1 MKSTKLM
8 ALVLT
13 GGFIAFWLFPA
24 SVMAASPIVSWEDI
38 IGIIQAGNL
47 VGMGTGQVRGAGQPW
62 STQEGFARVNLETG
76 MVQFLV
82 RGLVLAGGNS
92 IGTPD
97 AVTQVKGTLVCNT
110 SGSAG
115 GGNSVLVDTDLVP
128 LDDQGDAHFVGDVG
142 ILPPAC
148 VTEPDIAFLIR
159 TSGGAW
165 LANGSVRKL
174 GHHHWPPSKDSQ
186 QR

>member
-1 MKSTKLM
+1 MRSTKLV

-13 GGFIAFWLFPA
+13 AGFIAFWLFPA
-24 SVMAASPIVSWEDI
+24 SAMAASPIVLWEDI
-38 IGIIQAGNL
+38 IGIIQAGNV
-47 VGMGTGQVRGAGQPW
+47 VGSGTGHATGGGQPW
-62 STQEGFARVNLETG
+62 STKQGSARVNLQTG
-76 MVQFLV
+76 MVEFLV
-82 RGLVLAGGNS
+82 QGLVLAGGNS

-142 ILPPAC
+142 NLPLAC
-148 VTEPDIAFLIR
+148 LAEPDIAFLIR
-159 TSGGAW
+159 ASNGLW
-165 LANGSVRKL
+165 IANGSVRK
-174 GHHHWPPSKDSQ
+174 P
-186 QR
+186 